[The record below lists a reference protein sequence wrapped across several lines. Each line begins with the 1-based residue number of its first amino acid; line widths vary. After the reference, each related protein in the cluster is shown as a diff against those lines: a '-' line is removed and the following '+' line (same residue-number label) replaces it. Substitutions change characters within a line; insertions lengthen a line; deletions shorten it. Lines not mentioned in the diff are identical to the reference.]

1 MAFNLDHTSSGN
13 ITLQGANSAFTGV
26 FSFPKPSTTN
36 AIIMTYGIFGTG
48 AISGLYDELD
58 LKVPTGNIKSAASF
72 NTGITSGTLLTINSD
87 GYVFDSVLPRL
98 VLTKNFVISESS
110 ELTMLNDA
118 RSGDV
123 ATITDFYQSSTYV
136 LTGSSYSNTINWK
149 QLENPTKCINWVNSG
164 LTTSCTGAVC
174 IYGSNLLISSGDYN
188 NSGLFD
194 SIIDLQSGNNELV
207 STGLMCTGYVKKSDL
222 GSTLTGEYFRTCNL
236 TKCLVNYLTI
246 TGLNSVLSGYTTTDN
261 LHTGNSLL
269 NSYVLYSDIET
280 AGTGWYTGDSP
291 TFYNTGSLLPGL
303 LGTQYD
309 GYFDGNPNW
318 FKTATKKPIINSLII
333 SGGTNTNLTGVYTRI
348 SNANNEGTSYFSGD
362 NNLYNI
368 YYNGQF
374 PTNES
379 YWALCGEGHVWH
391 TGTDLLNWTQ
401 DFGEGVVS
409 GFVSTSQN
417 TESSYNFNINRALS
431 NNTSWEWFGYFI
443 PNSTDNYSF
452 CLSADEL
459 AYFWIGDKA
468 LKGFTTGNVDISGTY
483 GGLQNLSLIQDE
495 AYPIRLQWGHP
506 NAPTNLGLSLYYC
519 TQTANVSCYDFY
531 GKAFH
536 SNAPYKF
543 DLLTVGNDGYI
554 CQANLPNLALHDTF
568 IISNPMDATSLVN
581 ATTGDIAID
590 TTNNLNYILTGTY
603 STLADWVQLSQF
615 DGGVLTVNS
624 QLPDGAGNVSVCTN
638 NICSIGG
645 INNTCFTGLYLA
657 QVSTNVAG
665 AYWIEPSNQDCSCFM
680 SLGNNARL
688 KFDNNCCYNITNC
701 AVIYDGA
708 GFGFSRVITLC
719 LEGIW
724 PSINATVYPYISL
737 FDKDYGLSSSVCVSS
752 QISNIYNEIHYVS
765 GNYKSSGS
773 LRENLSGYVTQSV
786 FNTILDTK
794 IVTGHVHEDVTV
806 LNDFQTCVNAITGFV
821 QSNLINLE
829 RSYAVSVTDTNST
842 TVTGAIL
849 LGESSRATVPYS
861 IVHSASHFIDQGD
874 SQSET
879 AISNLITN
887 NDSFNTI
894 LNIPICFNTLMFVR
908 SNIIGK
914 NSDGSKYASF
924 TVEGAL
930 AREDMD
936 AFSVEDVD
944 YVIHSRSSSNYCAT
958 IAANVNSINVKVK
971 GDSADNMCWTSETQY
986 LSVLGIGLDG
996 ETVAKYFDGVSNAW
1010 FNLGQRWFTNAN
1022 LSNHAILMPTS
1033 ASDVYMRGA
1042 TGACVNL
1049 DDVDWVRPH
1058 SIDTTQVSDPK
1069 GICFV
1074 SSTGAVFNGEV
1085 FGNAS
1090 FFGSTFR

>member
-36 AIIMTYGIFGTG
+36 AIIMTYGAFGTG
-48 AISGLYDELD
+48 AISGLYDQLD

-87 GYVFDSVLPRL
+87 GYVFDSVLPKL

-123 ATITDFYQSSTYV
+123 ATITDFYQSSTYI
-136 LTGSSYSNTINWK
+136 LTGSSYSNTTNWK
-149 QLENPTKCINWVNSG
+149 QLENPTRCINWVNSG

-222 GSTLTGEYFRTCNL
+222 GSTLTNEYFRTCNL

-261 LHTGNSLL
+261 LHTGSSLL
-269 NSYVLYSDIET
+269 DSYVLYSDIGT

-291 TFYNTGSLLPGL
+291 TSYNTGSLLSGL

-333 SGGTNTNLTGVYTRI
+333 SGGTNTSLTGVYTRI
-348 SNANNEGTSYFSGD
+348 GGSSPEQGTTCFSGD

-368 YYNGQF
+368 TYFSQF
-374 PTNES
+374 PGNES
-379 YWALCGEGHVWH
+379 YWRLCGEGNVWY
-391 TGTDLLNWTQ
+391 TSTNLLNWTQ
-401 DFGEGVVS
+401 DFGEEVVS
-409 GFVSTSQN
+409 GFVSTSQD
-417 TESSYNFNINRALS
+417 TESTLNFSVNRALS
-431 NNTSWEWFGYFI
+431 NNTSWEWFGYFV

-506 NAPTNLGLSLYYC
+506 ANPTNLGLSLYYC

-531 GKAFH
+531 GKAFY

-568 IISNPMDATSLVN
+568 IISNPMDVTSLVN

-624 QLPDGAGNVSVCTN
+624 QLPDGAGNVTVHTNSISGFAVAENGFCYTGLIPSFSEPNILTNTMNVCSICDDAWLNISMGISSKGHVEVKFKNDTNIYCGTSIN
-638 NICSIGG
+638 NID
-645 INNTCFTGLYLA
+645 NYNFTL
-657 QVSTNVAG
+657 V
-665 AYWIEPSNQDCSCFM
+665 
-680 SLGNNARL
+680 
-688 KFDNNCCYNITNC
+688 
-701 AVIYDGA
+701 
-708 GFGFSRVITLC
+708 
-719 LEGIW
+719 GIW
-724 PSINATVYPYISL
+724 PFNPDGSPFSINYVGYSPAIEDT
-737 FDKDYGLSSSVCVSS
+737 SVSYKVSD
-752 QISNIYNEIHYVS
+752 IYNKIDYVS
-765 GNYKSSGS
+765 GTYKSSGS

-786 FNTILDTK
+786 FDTILDTK
-794 IVTGHVHEDVTV
+794 IVTGHVHENVTV

-894 LNIPICFNTLMFVR
+894 LDIPICFNTLMFVR

-914 NSDGSKYASF
+914 NSNGSKYASF
-924 TVEGAL
+924 TVEGAI

-936 AFSVEDVD
+936 AFSVEDID

-971 GDSADNMCWTSETQY
+971 GDSADSMSWTSETQY
-986 LSVLGIGLDG
+986 LSVLGVGADG
-996 ETVAKYFDGVSNAW
+996 ETVAKYFDGASNAW
-1010 FNLGQRWFTNAN
+1010 FDLLHRWFTNAN
-1022 LSNHAILMPTS
+1022 LSNRAMLMPTS

-1074 SSTGAVFNGEV
+1074 STTGAVFNGEV